1 MATFLE
7 QGIAAAKR
15 GQKDKARALFDQ
27 VLQADDRNERAWLW
41 MSEVAGTTAEQ
52 IACVERAL
60 AINPGNSTAQL
71 ALKRLKET
79 KVGQIAPA
87 PVFIETSASAGAPA
101 GGLLK
106 SAPRKPYRLN
116 ADPVSASGVQAV
128 NHHPTV
134 AMPSV
139 TGGDPFSGLRASTN
153 GASPAFS
160 NSAPTIE
167 SIPLLP
173 VLIFGAL
180 LVTAMGGLGMLGL
193 MLLFS

>member
-15 GQKDKARALFDQ
+15 GQKEEARALFDQ

-60 AINPGNSTAQL
+60 AINPSSSTAQL

-87 PVFIETSASAGAPA
+87 PVVIKTPAPSDAPA
-101 GGLLK
+101 SGLLK

-116 ADPVSASGVQAV
+116 ADPVSASAQSI

-134 AMPSV
+134 AMPSA
-139 TGGDPFSGLRASTN
+139 GSGASFNGLRTSAG

-160 NSAPTIE
+160 NSAPTLE

-173 VLIFGAL
+173 ALIFGAL